1 MVSRTP
7 ENTEKTL
14 GDVVDQLQ
22 ELNKS
27 TELAQE
33 TAKYTQ
39 ELRDYMEDEG
49 SRLDSGQL
57 SALEDLIQVLK
68 EGRLDD
74 LESDKEELL
83 RSRVEMRRDEERNDL
98 LETISKYTSLSFEQ
112 LKAEFGDKGRFSI
125 MGLLIRTALVGTLI
139 GIFKGAY
146 LEPFKFLG
154 KGLVAISSKIGKL
167 TGLDKFFKGI
177 RLGVQAQLTR
187 GIGAFT
193 SIFKTTGNKPPGF
206 MGKSV
211 TMMKNVFIDL
221 FTLIRTTGLNLLK
234 VVSGFSGYFAGR
246 FASLQALT
254 KIDLSPKMISKPFQA
269 VGKAIRTF
277 LAPLDDFLKLF
288 STTAGP
294 AVKQLDRASK
304 AATGGISSV
313 TKIGT
318 SLFNFFKV
326 LKPVQT
332 VFKTLGTIGQA
343 FRGVGQVL
351 GRFFVFVTAI
361 WGAVTGFRDGFKKY
375 EDGSLLT
382 NIFSGI
388 MGAISG
394 VLKAIYG
401 FPLDFVKSILSWV
414 AGFFGF
420 EKVQSALDSFSFS
433 EIIGNIF
440 NFLTETI
447 VGFFSSMSDA
457 IQDIGFAG
465 LIKNAMLSMVK
476 IFKKIALFPSAV
488 AAGGLAALAYAFPGG
503 KTPMEGFTEGFNKVF
518 NAGDAAIDSLKSKA
532 DGLNSEGSIIKAKTE
547 EGKMLQ
553 RSLEADEKRTAAIE
567 RFEQL
572 NQSIMNKG
580 GDVVNVV
587 SNAAGA
593 AVSNVKGTLANV
605 YS

>member
-1 MVSRTP
+1 MADLP
-7 ENTEKTL
+7 NQKTL
-14 GDVVDQLQ
+14 GDVVEQLQ
-22 ELNKS
+22 ELNKA

-49 SRLDSGQL
+49 HKLDSNQL

-68 EGRLDD
+68 EGRLDE
-74 LESDKEELL
+74 LEADKEELL
-83 RSRVEMRRDEERNDL
+83 RNRVEMKRDEERNDL

-125 MGLLIRTALVGTLI
+125 LGLLIKTALVGTLV
-139 GIFKGAY
+139 GFFKGAY

-154 KGLVAISSKIGKL
+154 RGLIAISSKIGKL
-167 TGLDKFFKGI
+167 TGLDKFFSNI
-177 RLGVQAQLTR
+177 RVGVQAQITK

-206 MGKSV
+206 MSKSV

-246 FASLQALT
+246 FASLEALT
-254 KIDLSPKMISKPFQA
+254 KIDLSPKMISKPFNA
-269 VGKAIRTF
+269 VARGIRAF
-277 LAPLDDFLKLF
+277 LAPLDDFLNLF
-288 STTAGP
+288 KTTTAP
-294 AVKQLDRASK
+294 AIKQIDRASK
-304 AATGGISSV
+304 AATGGINSV

-465 LIKNAMLSMVK
+465 LIKNAMLNMVK

-488 AAGGLAALAYAFPGG
+488 AAGGLGAIAAALPGG

-518 NAGDAAIDSLKSKA
+518 TAGDAAIDSLKSKA

-547 EGKMLQ
+547 EGKYLQ